1 MKNRFLFPHHYR
13 RLGWFIF
20 IPSLI
25 LGLACMYGD
34 FSFDF
39 LDLNLKFGKQG
50 NMLNSGTLNFTD
62 ELASIGLIISLL
74 FIAFSKE
81 KIEDERIAHLRLESL
96 QFAVYLNYAILSLQ
110 ILLVHNTAFF
120 DIMVYNMFSMLL
132 LFIIRF
138 RAITYHESQI

>member
-1 MKNRFLFPHHYR
+1 MENRFLFPHHYR

-20 IPSLI
+20 VPSLI

-34 FSFDF
+34 FSLDF
-39 LDLNLKFGKQG
+39 LDLTISFGKEGDFLFG
-50 NMLNSGTLNFTD
+50 NSLNFTD
-62 ELASIGLIISLL
+62 ELASIGFITSLL

-81 KIEDERIAHLRLESL
+81 KIEDEWITRLRLESL
-96 QFAVYLNYAILSLQ
+96 QFAVYLNYVVLSLQ

-120 DIMVYNMFSMLL
+120 DIMVYNMFSILL

-138 RAITYHESQI
+138 RAMIYHESQI